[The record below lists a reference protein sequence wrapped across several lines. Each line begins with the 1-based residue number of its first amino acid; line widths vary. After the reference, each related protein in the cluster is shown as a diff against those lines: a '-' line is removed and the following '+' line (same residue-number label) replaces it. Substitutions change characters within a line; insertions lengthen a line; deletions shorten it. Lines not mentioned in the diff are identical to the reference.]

1 MQQSEV
7 LQCLLE
13 TGIVYL
19 FFLFFILAGW
29 GILKA
34 FKGTRVNAGYTA
46 NENWFTA
53 FIVGLLSVISLYA
66 IVVAKGITINV
77 LILPLVVGLLLCH
90 KRMPTAND
98 GVAAEK
104 TGYRQFLE
112 VGLIALLCVI
122 VLHLFPESEY
132 KQADSFFYL
141 KIAESLNATGQEN
154 INHYYNQYN
163 ASFHGAEPY
172 HYFELWITAFI
183 IRFTEGFMPSIQA
196 ERFITY
202 GVLLTGLVYG
212 IYYLAGV
219 VLQQPLKWY
228 HKVFCWSLLFI
239 FPNLLGFF
247 TWLYHVFISDFEGNV
262 IDRPNF
268 RIIYLLLMP
277 VIATLYQ
284 VRHLSKKALY
294 FLLLLTVASFQV
306 FIVFIPALA
315 IYGGWLFI
323 KKDKNHRLIWWPL
336 VLVCIAYASFYL
348 VFSVKNIP
356 SFFGAANIMDVLL
369 CTLKGW
375 KFIFYSIIMSLLYML
390 LLFLIMILPLLFVY
404 KKSVLENAKK
414 LWMPMLPLV
423 LIGLTGTLIARVFY
437 LKDNAYQFIFLAH
450 ILLTIF
456 IWLMYLAVL
465 SGAANRAKM
474 FVGAAV
480 YLSLLWCIHWVVFPG
495 NYVNIFKQNGNYVYG
510 GKKYSPDYLAAI
522 DNYFRTQN
530 PGVGGYLA
538 DSSFYADTYYSRRN
552 PNVYFLP
559 VTYIVAASHN
569 NNIDFCLSDTAA
581 IQFQLN
587 EGLSR
592 DYLQNAVSRSLFFQ
606 YRLQH
611 PSFKYYQAVNSFI
624 ADHHLSYIIV
634 TKNFRLE
641 DIGLTIKNEI
651 KDPATGERFIL
662 L

>member
-7 LQCLLE
+7 LQYLLE
-13 TGIVYL
+13 TGLVYL
-19 FFLFFILAGW
+19 FFLFFVLAGW
-29 GILKA
+29 GILMA
-34 FKGTRVNAGYTA
+34 FKGSIDFAGNAK
-46 NENWFTA
+46 NENLFTA

-66 IVVAKGITINV
+66 IVVAKGITINL
-77 LILPLVVGLLLCH
+77 LILPLLYGLLLCH
-90 KRMPTAND
+90 KRKPTTD
-98 GVAAEK
+98 GVVYAK
-104 TGYRQFLE
+104 LGYRQFLE
-112 VGLIALLCVI
+112 VGLIALLCI
-122 VLHLFPESEY
+122 FVLHLFPESEY

-154 INHYYNQYN
+154 ISHYYNLYN
-163 ASFHGAEPY
+163 ANFHGAEPY

-196 ERFITY
+196 ERFVLY

-212 IYYLAGV
+212 IYYLAAAI
-219 VLQQPLKWY
+219 LQQPLKWY

-262 IDRPNF
+262 LDRPNF

-277 VIATLYQ
+277 VLASLYQ
-284 VRHLSKKALY
+284 QRHLSKKALY
-294 FLLLLTVASFQV
+294 FLLIITVVSFQAFV
-306 FIVFIPALA
+306 VFIPALVL
-315 IYGGWLFI
+315 YGGWLFL
-323 KKDKNHRLIWWPL
+323 KKDDNHRLIWWPL
-336 VLVCIAYASFYL
+336 VLVCIAYAAFYL

-356 SFFGAANIMDVLL
+356 SFFGTANITDMLL
-369 CTLKGW
+369 NTLKGW
-375 KFIFYSIIMSLLYML
+375 KFIVYSIIMSVLYML
-390 LLFLIMILPLLFVY
+390 LLFFIMILPLVFIY
-404 KKSVLENAKK
+404 KKSILDKAKK
-414 LWMPMLPLV
+414 LCGPMLPLIF
-423 LIGLTGTLIARVFY
+423 IGLTGTLIARVFY
-437 LKDNAYQFIFLAH
+437 LKDNAYQFLFLAH

-456 IWLMYLAVL
+456 IWLIYLEVL
-465 SGAANRAKM
+465 PLAANRAKK

-480 YLSLLWCIHWVVFPG
+480 YLSLLWFVHWAFFPG

-510 GKKYSPDYLAAI
+510 GTKYSPDYLAAVGH
-522 DNYFRTQN
+522 YFKTEN

-559 VTYIVAASHN
+559 VTYIVAGSHN
-569 NNIDFCLSDTAA
+569 NNIDFCLSDTGA
-581 IQFQLN
+581 IQNQLN
-587 EGLSR
+587 DGLSR
-592 DYLQNAVSRSLFFQ
+592 DYVQNAVSRSLFFQ

-611 PSFKYYQAVNSFI
+611 PSFNYYKAVSSFI

-641 DIGLTIKNEI
+641 DIGLTTKNEI
-651 KDPATGERFIL
+651 IDPATGERFISL
-662 L
+662 